1 MRQIQ
6 TGEYN
11 IMFVWI
17 MRRIVSSLCM
27 VHFMLD
33 PRVDFHRPN
42 PLAEIR
48 RKAALLAVQRPVAQ
62 KPDKRAV
69 KRKTGDLS

>member
-1 MRQIQ
+1 
-6 TGEYN
+6 
-11 IMFVWI
+11 
-17 MRRIVSSLCM
+17 M

-42 PLAEIR
+42 PFAEIR

-62 KPDKRAV
+62 KPEKRAV
-69 KRKTGDLS
+69 KRKTGDLSCSL